1 MRERLRQWWL
11 MLPHRCTWEMKEKQ
25 GSISL
30 SSSKERVR
38 LVIPTQRDLRAITL
52 LVNWF
57 SIVRE
62 VVCSSLFQLSDFMW
76 CCSISAWLGNSS
88 GEWGIFLMKHIRWL
102 FLRRVLLEQWSHVK
116 NKDKINPS
124 DQQVCILSY
133 FSPSNPEALSVLL
146 NFLKPARLGI
156 SMWNYKVDKSMK
168 ELVIIL

>member
-30 SSSKERVR
+30 SSSKEPIR
-38 LVIPTQRDLRAITL
+38 LVIFTQRALRAITL

-76 CCSISAWLGNSS
+76 CCSFSAWLGSSS
-88 GEWGIFLMKHIRWL
+88 GERGIFLLKHIRWL
-102 FLRRVLLEQWSHVK
+102 FLRRVLLEKWWKSCEKQRQKLIPVTSKYVFFP
-116 NKDKINPS
+116 IFL
-124 DQQVCILSY
+124 QVIQRHFLF
-133 FSPSNPEALSVLL
+133 FSV
-146 NFLKPARLGI
+146 F
-156 SMWNYKVDKSMK
+156 
-168 ELVIIL
+168 